1 MGDPGPCRSASSSI
15 ITKSKMAFSLFSIVS
30 LINEHFPML
39 GRQDLELLIVSMNPF
54 ASFLLSFGIFYFAI
68 QRQRGYM
75 RHLLIIGHSLSLLAC
90 LRAEALQSLPIPP
103 RVWVQFVLWATL
115 HTSSVLI
122 LEQRLLVL
130 RHMPPIQ
137 RLKIVARTWV
147 NIRRAP
153 LREEIGTISYKNLA
167 FILEKAKQIFLLL
180 ITQKIISFLSFHAFV
195 NLGIHFSDFES
206 VKQGIIPPVNKTDLC
221 LRAVLSLNWI
231 WDTYF
236 VLNTCH
242 HFLALIFVAI
252 LRWDLPDEWPPL
264 FGSVAEAYSLLRFWG
279 IFWQRLHLVPFEAFM
294 PQFLASSLQ
303 QAPERRRKLPGAG
316 GKALRALWIFM
327 VSGLFHVMVNWIILG
342 QGGVIPE
349 LRFFLSNFS
358 ICLMEKLVS
367 TRLPRTPTTTYLKFL
382 GYIWVVTVFFCLV
395 PSWRYPLILAQLL
408 Q

>member
-1 MGDPGPCRSASSSI
+1 
-15 ITKSKMAFSLFSIVS
+15 MAFSLFSIVS